1 MRAGDEMGCMEDV
14 AEQQEKVREM
24 MLWSWKGYRR
34 GTNTCRHPSF
44 DFQAL
49 AAIL

>member
-1 MRAGDEMGCMEDV
+1 MVFWLLRGAGDEMGCLEDV

-34 GTNTCRHPSF
+34 GANLF
-44 DFQAL
+44 LL
-49 AAIL
+49 ACIT